1 MYPAFYATLAPLSPR
16 APRAC
21 SFILAADSAP
31 IKLAWGNKLKAAVEA
46 IAPLSPAES
55 AVWAGVS
62 KSHAPK
68 AGKGSVQR
76 TVSDETSM
84 WQESEDMLMM
94 VRAAIKISRRM
105 FTAS

>member
-31 IKLAWGNKLKAAVEA
+31 IKLAWVNKLKAAVEA

-55 AVWAGVS
+55 AV
-62 KSHAPK
+62 
-68 AGKGSVQR
+68 
-76 TVSDETSM
+76 
-84 WQESEDMLMM
+84 
-94 VRAAIKISRRM
+94 
-105 FTAS
+105 

>member
-1 MYPAFYATLAPLSPR
+1 MRRWLTEPAC
-16 APRAC
+16 PRAC

-31 IKLAWGNKLKAAVEA
+31 IKLAWVNKLKAAVEA

-68 AGKGSVQR
+68 GGQGSVQR

-94 VRAAIKISRRM
+94 VRAAIKVSSRM